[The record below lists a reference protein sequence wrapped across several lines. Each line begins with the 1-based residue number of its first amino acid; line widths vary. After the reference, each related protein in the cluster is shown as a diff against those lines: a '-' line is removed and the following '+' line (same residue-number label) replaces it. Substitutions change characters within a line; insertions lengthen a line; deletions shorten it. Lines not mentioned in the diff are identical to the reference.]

1 MAIKLCDDP
10 GVNPDVL
17 AEPAAYTIASFCAA
31 HHISIPTFYKLRE
44 RGLGP
49 TEMRIVNCV
58 RITREAA
65 AAWRA
70 ARERPTGAEAE
81 EVAKNA
87 AALRARS
94 NRAVASAVKSPNHI
108 SSRRRGEA

>member
-1 MAIKLCDDP
+1 MAIKLDDDP
-10 GVNPDVL
+10 GVNPDVA

-31 HHISIPTFYKLRE
+31 HHISIPTFYKLRAA
-44 RGLGP
+44 GIAP
-49 TEMRIVNCV
+49 VEMRILNCV
-58 RITREAA
+58 RITAEAA
-65 AAWRA
+65 KAWRA

-94 NRAVASAVKSPNHI
+94 TRAVASAVKSPNHI
-108 SSRRRGEA
+108 SSKRRGEA